1 MLLLLL
7 VETLYDAMSQCAVLH
22 PDAEEEGD
30 EQEDEEEEWYAD
42 PSDEAELN
50 EVQQAA
56 LDHLATVFEP
66 RVNGKIDQGSDDG
79 AFEDAMED

>member
-1 MLLLLL
+1 
-7 VETLYDAMSQCAVLH
+7 MSQCAVLH
-22 PDAEEEGD
+22 PDAGEDGD
-30 EQEDEEEEWYAD
+30 EDEDEEEEWYAD

-66 RVNGKIDQGSDDG
+66 RGQDSDDG